1 MKKSFYFTAILF
13 SIISCERELDHPPV
27 DTLNASQ
34 IITIDSLRG
43 WQESSVS
50 GQVYIQQE
58 LSVYGIV
65 TMDESSGNIY
75 KNLYIQ
81 DHTAGINIRLTSSSD
96 FQVGDSIRIS
106 LNGALLSEYSGVIQ
120 LDLIDPTKMIVKQ
133 SSNNEFLPTV
143 KTVDQIT
150 LADEAMLIKLEN
162 VQFMTSELSF
172 TFADAPN
179 QSSENRIIEDCSS
192 GNTMIV
198 RTSGFANYAGTNL
211 PTGKGSMVCIV
222 NQFNGELQLIL
233 RSFDEVKLTG
243 TRCAGQLVNKN
254 FDDGSVT
261 SGGWSVM
268 QVVGTETWI
277 TNGIGSPD
285 GTDYGVIDNFNSG
298 NTTTESW
305 LISPS
310 LDFSASTT
318 PTMSFINAYKYAGA
332 PLQLLISTT
341 YSGTGN
347 PNLSTWA
354 SLSATWS
361 TGNFIW
367 ADSGIIS
374 LSGYLQSNVHIA
386 FKYTGSNSD
395 GSTWEIDNII
405 VNG

>member
-120 LDLIDPTKMIVKQ
+120 LDSIDPTKMIVKQ